1 MIPAAKNRYVTA
13 WFRGYVR
20 RYLRQ
25 SFHRV
30 LVAGELPATPEVP
43 VLVCLS
49 HSSWWDM
56 LIAFWA
62 SHDLLGWDGFGPM
75 DERQLRRYGI
85 LRRIGVF
92 GVDRESLSG
101 GREFLAYT
109 RELAAGRQRAIWIT
123 SQGAMVSSEER
134 PIRLYS
140 GIAHLARAVGRCNIV
155 TAAIQYEFWEEK
167 RPEVFLSLSH
177 PRLVD
182 ATLPGFSPKALLREL
197 EGELE
202 ARMDVLAEL
211 RRQRD
216 VSQFRVALSG
226 QGGISP
232 TYDWLRQ
239 MACRVRGERMAAEH
253 GALATPPRWGPAGRR
268 ER

>member
-1 MIPAAKNRYVTA
+1 MIPATKNRYVTA

-30 LVAGELPATPEVP
+30 LVAGELPSTPEGP
-43 VLVCLS
+43 VLVCMN

-56 LIAFWA
+56 LVAFWA
-62 SHDLLGWDGFGPM
+62 SHDLLGWDGYGPM

-109 RELAAGRQRAIWIT
+109 RELAVGRQRALWIT
-123 SQGAMVSSEER
+123 AQGAMVSSEER

-140 GIAHLARAVGRCNIV
+140 GIAHLARTLGRCSIV
-155 TAAIQYEFWEEK
+155 TTALQYEFWEEK
-167 RPEVFLSLSH
+167 RPEVLLTLGQ
-177 PRLVD
+177 PRPVD
-182 ATLPGFSPKALLREL
+182 ATLPGFSHKALLREL
-197 EGELE
+197 EVELE
-202 ARMDVLAEL
+202 ERMDALTAL

-216 VSQFRVALSG
+216 PSQFRVALSG

-232 TYDWLRQ
+232 TYDRLRQ
-239 MACRVRGERMAAEH
+239 MVGRARGVPIAAEH
-253 GALATPPRWGPAGRR
+253 GALATPPRWGPAGRQ
-268 ER
+268 EQ